1 MRVVLASASPRRKQ
15 ILENAGYDVTVR
27 VSEADE
33 TLPEGISPE
42 RAVEYLAGVKA
53 AAVEKGTNELIIA
66 ADTVVALEG
75 RILGKPSDE
84 AEAFEMLSSLSGKKH
99 CVYTGVCI
107 LYNEKRIVFSECT
120 EVEFYKLTESEIRDY
135 IATGEPMDKAGAYG
149 IQGKGALLAE
159 GIYVDYFNVVGLPGS
174 RLNAVLKEN
183 KVI

>member
-53 AAVEKGTNELIIA
+53 AAVEKGTDELIIA

-75 RILGKPSDE
+75 RILGKPSDK

-107 LYNEKRIVFSECT
+107 LYNEKKIVFSECT

-149 IQGKGALLAE
+149 IQGRGCMFVKGIK
-159 GIYVDYFNVVGLPGS
+159 GDFFNVMGLPVAEIGQKI
-174 RLNAVLKEN
+174 RKLF
-183 KVI
+183 